1 MKDLKTKIFESNND
15 SATFALNIE
24 DLDKILFALPF
35 TAGWSMEADVD
46 EYKKLWD
53 KLYAGVQKSF
63 DKEEI
68 KGRISD
74 NWDDY
79 ELSHRGSCRRLN

>member
-15 SATFALNIE
+15 SVTFTLNID

-35 TAGWSMEADVD
+35 AAGWSMEADVN

-53 KLYAGVQKSF
+53 ELYNVAQKSF

-68 KGRISD
+68 QGRIPEK
-74 NWDDY
+74 WDDY
-79 ELSHRGSCRRLN
+79 ELSHRGSFRRLN